1 MAIYVVGSANT
12 DLILPVAELPAP
24 GATILAGDP
33 VRAGGGKGANVAV
46 AAARDGADVRLVVA
60 LGDDDLGA
68 ATRAELEAEGVD
80 LQGIATLDDRPTGLA
95 MICVDARGENFIV
108 VAPGANAALDPGHV
122 ASGLDRFGEADVC
135 VVNFEIPVE
144 AIAATVEHVQ
154 RAGGRMVMNPSP
166 VRSIDGLVTDRTTL
180 VVNAG
185 ELEHYTGT
193 ADIAAGAETLRSEG
207 ARDVVVTRGADGVHV
222 ITHEGEHHDLDAF
235 PATPQDTTGAGD
247 TFTGVLATALSNGE
261 TLESAATR
269 GAAAA
274 ALSTEQIGARSA
286 MPRTAD
292 TDRLL
297 AAGARRPL

>member
-1 MAIYVVGSANT
+1 MAVFVVGSANA
-12 DLILPVAELPAP
+12 DLILPVAKLPEP
-24 GATILAGDP
+24 GETILSGDP

-68 ATRAELEAEGVD
+68 ATRAELRAEDVGTGGVT
-80 LQGIATLDDRPTGLA
+80 TLEDRPTGLA
-95 MICVDARGENFIV
+95 MICVEPDGENFIV
-108 VAPGANAALDPGHV
+108 VAPGANAALATSHV
-122 ASGLDRFGEADVC
+122 ASGLADFGDDDVC
-135 VVNFEIPVE
+135 VVNFEIPEE
-144 AIAATVEHVQ
+144 AITAAVEHVK
-154 RAGGRMVMNPSP
+154 RARGRMVMNPSP
-166 VRSIDGLVTDRTTL
+166 VRSIDGLVTEHTTL

-185 ELEHYTGT
+185 ELAHLTDT
-193 ADIAAGAETLRSEG
+193 SDIAAGAEKLKREG
-207 ARDVVVTRGADGVHV
+207 ARDVVVTKGPDGVHV
-222 ITHEGEHHDLDAF
+222 LTHDGEHHGLDAF
-235 PATPQDTTGAGD
+235 PATSKDTTGAGD
-247 TFTGVLATALSNGE
+247 TFTGVLAGAI
-261 TLESAATR
+261 AAGAELTDAARR